1 MTLIRPCDAHEARE
15 AWKAAITHSGGP
27 VLLVLSRQDC
37 PTLKRDGKT
46 SSAEGLKKGAYVLS
60 EGQKPDALDGI
71 LISSGYE
78 VHPCLEAQEELERQ
92 GYSIRVVSMP
102 SWGLFA
108 KQDKAYRDSVFP
120 PNVRKRLSVEATVTM
135 GWEKYVTEDGASHGM
150 DRFGA
155 SAPWETNME
164 KFGFTG
170 PAVAQKMKE
179 LLK

>member
-1 MTLIRPCDAHEARE
+1 
-15 AWKAAITHSGGP
+15 
-27 VLLVLSRQDC
+27 
-37 PTLKRDGKT
+37 
-46 SSAEGLKKGAYVLS
+46 
-60 EGQKPDALDGI
+60 
-71 LISSGYE
+71 
-78 VHPCLEAQEELERQ
+78 
-92 GYSIRVVSMP
+92 MP
-102 SWGLFA
+102 SWALFA

-120 PNVRKRLSVEATVTM
+120 PSVRKRLSVEATVTM